1 MIEIRSLRDL
11 LRLLFIYQR
20 EFKLAALSAVVI
32 IVLGAFLLPA
42 KYESNARLLVK
53 PGRDSTL
60 PIEISNRQ
68 ALVMPST
75 QRDPIV
81 DEERLL
87 TGRPIV
93 RQVAERYLEVLA
105 NRPPPEGLWKR
116 TKFYVKKAIGAVFDG
131 IRVTLETFGEMALRK
146 ADALLKP
153 FFVTMLGYVI
163 LRDLLRGQPLLPDI
177 GGVLYASV
185 DTLPWQAL
193 WYLPHFWV
201 ATLFAWFMLRVIQ
214 RLGLSLAASCVLLA
228 VQLGLGILFL
238 KTFWQIPVE
247 FGGEQYLLPGLP
259 FSLDIALISSAHFMF
274 GYVLRDVLRRHQ
286 SSLLTLC
293 IALAV
298 TTASFLYYPTVVDM
312 AQRRYDHWFWATVQ
326 AVSGV
331 YLCWALSGLMMK
343 IDWLG
348 KAMTY
353 IGQST
358 LILLI
363 FHGEIQH
370 KTFNLLVHLGLSE
383 PAAASVALVISVIV
397 SLLIGEVIKR
407 VALLRALYFPFPVRK
422 KTAAVQGGGEAR

>member
-1 MIEIRSLRDL
+1 
-11 LRLLFIYQR
+11 
-20 EFKLAALSAVVI
+20 
-32 IVLGAFLLPA
+32 
-42 KYESNARLLVK
+42 
-53 PGRDSTL
+53 
-60 PIEISNRQ
+60 
-68 ALVMPST
+68 
-75 QRDPIV
+75 
-81 DEERLL
+81 
-87 TGRPIV
+87 
-93 RQVAERYLEVLA
+93 
-105 NRPPPEGLWKR
+105 
-116 TKFYVKKAIGAVFDG
+116 
-131 IRVTLETFGEMALRK
+131 
-146 ADALLKP
+146 
-153 FFVTMLGYVI
+153 
-163 LRDLLRGQPLLPDI
+163 
-177 GGVLYASV
+177 
-185 DTLPWQAL
+185 
-193 WYLPHFWV
+193 
-201 ATLFAWFMLRVIQ
+201 MLRVIQ
-214 RLGLSLAASCVLLA
+214 RLGLSLAARCVLLA

-259 FSLDIALISSAHFMF
+259 FSLDITLISSAHFMF